1 MAYARLSTY
10 ALGIYVCF
18 ISWGILQERLSGTYA
33 MGTRRFESFVLLNLI
48 QSVACCFLAYS
59 GYVYESIYSKYR
71 LFYGS
76 LFRKDLK
83 LWWRYSQIALLNVLA
98 SPFGYHALKYIN
110 YPTMILAKSCKLVPL
125 MLVGVFVFRRRYDCH
140 KYMSV
145 TLFTVGVSLF
155 TLASTVPSKHQSSF
169 STEHP
174 SPSASMTGLLLVG
187 INLFLDGL
195 INASQDY
202 LFSHYQV
209 SGYEMM
215 FSMNFLGSFW
225 MLLYVCLWP
234 GQTEWSSAISLF
246 MADPMCLRDVV
257 LFILCGTLGQ
267 RFIYA
272 TLKHFGAITL
282 VTITVTRKLITILLS
297 VALFRHDINIMQWLG
312 MALVFLGITLEAYIK
327 EFRYKPANKM
337 IS

>member
-33 MGTRRFESFVLLNLI
+33 MGTRQFESFVLLNLI
-48 QSVACCFLAYS
+48 QSVACCFWASSCYI
-59 GYVYESIYSKYR
+59 YESRHSKYQSV
-71 LFYGS
+71 YGS
-76 LFRKDLK
+76 LFHKDLQ
-83 LWWRYSQIALLNVLA
+83 LWWRYCQIAFLNALA

-125 MLVGVFVFRRRYDCH
+125 MLIGVFLFRRRYNCH

-145 TLFTVGVSLF
+145 ALFTIGVSLF
-155 TLASTVPSKHQSSF
+155 TLASTVHSSKHQSS
-169 STEHP
+169 SIEHP
-174 SPSASMTGLLLVG
+174 SPRAFMTGLLLVS

-195 INASQDY
+195 INASQDH

-215 FSMNFLGSFW
+215 FSMNFLGIFW

-234 GQTEWSSAISLF
+234 GQTEWSNAISLF
-246 MADPMCLRDVV
+246 MADPTCLRDVA

-282 VTITVTRKLITILLS
+282 VTITVTRKLMTILLS
-297 VALFRHDINIMQWLG
+297 VALFRHEINFMQWLG
-312 MALVFLGITLEAYIK
+312 MVCVFFGITLEAYVK
-327 EFRYKPANKM
+327 EFRYKQ
-337 IS
+337 